1 MKPVIGSSRMNSNNN
16 DHTWSSGDYNIYLSG
31 KFIKKAHSDKE
42 VSQFLHS
49 VDDSQLYDIKITKD
63 NLQRDYRQTE
73 DEVTLIYINREK
85 QRRGIVESAHSAKFN
100 VKASNYGHNPRY
112 KSEVTTAF
120 SADNV
125 VDECYRIYE
134 LIEEDDGYE
143 ELDCIEVK
151 DDKHSAIEFAKL
163 YSTQNNCPTHVVHVS
178 TTDSGDIDTEV
189 IWESFMKNVDSSSYG
204 GAFDI
209 EDDHIG
215 SMILGNS
222 KNAASASHVKDMK
235 KWGRKLGNFIENVYN
250 LDSDIYNVYLGRTN
264 YDKNFDELTCII
276 QITSTSN
283 LTPREICNN
292 ISSLKGWLDL
302 VNACPYDVS
311 DIYPA
316 GERYVRQVYFPDDKV
331 AFYLTGDEFEPLSN
345 DRILESTEVVNSGYS
360 PDLLNDLVNHYRSF
374 DTMSYEEIWDEIV
387 AEYNNEDLANDVLE
401 SLDDYEEDNT
411 ITI

>member
-1 MKPVIGSSRMNSNNN
+1 
-16 DHTWSSGDYNIYLSG
+16 
-31 KFIKKAHSDKE
+31 
-42 VSQFLHS
+42 
-49 VDDSQLYDIKITKD
+49 
-63 NLQRDYRQTE
+63 
-73 DEVTLIYINREK
+73 
-85 QRRGIVESAHSAKFN
+85 
-100 VKASNYGHNPRY
+100 
-112 KSEVTTAF
+112 
-120 SADNV
+120 
-125 VDECYRIYE
+125 
-134 LIEEDDGYE
+134 
-143 ELDCIEVK
+143 
-151 DDKHSAIEFAKL
+151 
-163 YSTQNNCPTHVVHVS
+163 
-178 TTDSGDIDTEV
+178 
-189 IWESFMKNVDSSSYG
+189 
-204 GAFDI
+204 
-209 EDDHIG
+209 
-215 SMILGNS
+215 
-222 KNAASASHVKDMK
+222 MK

-331 AFYLTGDEFEPLSN
+331 AFYLTGDGFEPLSN
-345 DRILESTEVVNSGYS
+345 DRILESTEVVNSSYS

-374 DTMSYEEIWDEIV
+374 DTMPYEEIWDEIV

-401 SLDDYEEDNT
+401 SLDDYEEDNI